1 MLESTL
7 IFTFIINFKDVYKG
21 KHFQE
26 LPLPFRGR
34 ESQQRIFS
42 LFDIFNYF
50 SENYSKSDLIF
61 IAEEDVISFDED
73 TNMFPRKGRKHRD
86 TAEVLKNP
94 DNVVLEPI
102 LGEPGETF
110 INKTRVVGINNKNGE
125 LFKEGVEK
133 QEGGKPD
140 VESGTEMFD
149 EEVGPVRKL
158 NQLIDFDLPEVLK

>member
-1 MLESTL
+1 MILNGE
-7 IFTFIINFKDVYKG
+7 FV
-21 KHFQE
+21 
-26 LPLPFRGR
+26 
-34 ESQQRIFS
+34 
-42 LFDIFNYF
+42 

-73 TNMFPRKGRKHRD
+73 TNMFPRNGRKHRD

-94 DNVVLEPI
+94 DNIVLEPI
-102 LGEPGETF
+102 LGEPGDT
-110 INKTRVVGINNKNGE
+110 IMNKTRVIEIENKNGE

>member
-1 MLESTL
+1 MILNGE
-7 IFTFIINFKDVYKG
+7 FV
-21 KHFQE
+21 
-26 LPLPFRGR
+26 
-34 ESQQRIFS
+34 
-42 LFDIFNYF
+42 

-73 TNMFPRKGRKHRD
+73 TNMFPRNGRKHRD

-102 LGEPGETF
+102 LGEPGDTF
-110 INKTRVVGINNKNGE
+110 INKTRVVGIENKNGE

-140 VESGTEMFD
+140 VQSGTEMFD

-158 NQLIDFDLPEVLK
+158 NQLIDFDLPEVLE